1 MRRRVAQWHIVP
13 ARRATTTALGPRPAQ
28 GLRSLQTE
36 TAFLLTSG
44 SRLQALRAD
53 APPPAFP
60 GFTKGPGYE
69 YPMAVVTE
77 DGTETDGPRAGGGG
91 NCKLVY
97 SITPGSSGKAVTS
110 GILEV
115 STRRGLA
122 RDARAAALD
131 I

>member
-1 MRRRVAQWHIVP
+1 M
-13 ARRATTTALGPRPAQ
+13 
-28 GLRSLQTE
+28 
-36 TAFLLTSG
+36 
-44 SRLQALRAD
+44 RAD

-97 SITPGSSGKAVTS
+97 SITPGSSG
-110 GILEV
+110 ILEV